1 MKKKICVLISLFIL
15 CVLCLACFSACGG
28 EQTIED
34 VYQTYVTN
42 ANENGK
48 TPLTYEKWLEEIKRM
63 QEIKEV
69 NKMLMDE
76 LVEDIV
82 IDCDRNIKIIF
93 KCEDKYFEALDFINK
108 HKCDI
113 IAAS

>member
-1 MKKKICVLISLFIL
+1 
-15 CVLCLACFSACGG
+15 
-28 EQTIED
+28 
-34 VYQTYVTN
+34 
-42 ANENGK
+42 
-48 TPLTYEKWLEEIKRM
+48 M